1 MSTHVEENNLYL
13 DFGNREGS
21 ICKAVTEF
29 SSRFVEY
36 KQYISDIR
44 QRFNQLQE
52 VADRMEFRTKK
63 ERDFVSGYN
72 QCSEDMEH
80 ILLQL
85 VDAFQLNFMDPQKL
99 IESDVGQRIFRKKGT
114 MVLRAKVDWLQ
125 EYLDSEFQVAQPP

>member
-1 MSTHVEENNLYL
+1 
-13 DFGNREGS
+13 
-21 ICKAVTEF
+21 
-29 SSRFVEY
+29 
-36 KQYISDIR
+36 
-44 QRFNQLQE
+44 
-52 VADRMEFRTKK
+52 
-63 ERDFVSGYN
+63 
-72 QCSEDMEH
+72 MEH